1 MGDKHFTILT
11 AKDLGYAGAE
21 IFDDKWHL
29 GWNVFVASE
38 HLKLGEIAGV
48 LSKVFE
54 VGAKYWENHCWTCGI
69 LNCSGWE
76 DEAKCF

>member
-29 GWNVFVASE
+29 G
-38 HLKLGEIAGV
+38 
-48 LSKVFE
+48 
-54 VGAKYWENHCWTCGI
+54 
-69 LNCSGWE
+69 
-76 DEAKCF
+76 